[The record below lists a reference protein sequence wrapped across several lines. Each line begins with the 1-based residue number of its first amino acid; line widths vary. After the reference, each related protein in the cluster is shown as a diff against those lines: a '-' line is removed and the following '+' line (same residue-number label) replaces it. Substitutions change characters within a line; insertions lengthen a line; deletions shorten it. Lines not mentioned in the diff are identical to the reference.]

1 MKKIFLFAVAAVAA
15 MTVNAAVWDF
25 KANPANTSALFD
37 ALNPVLTQ
45 ATATEKQTGDSI
57 PKPYIEV
64 TNQTAAVEASVEFDH
79 FPMTITYTNSK
90 DANKKFF
97 RIYGEYFQV
106 DAKGTKLIFSC
117 AVGDK
122 ISFFT
127 KKYTKNLAFYVT
139 GADKEV
145 IEFLKNEE
153 DHEVSVTAT
162 ATEVVFDTKIPAE
175 DEDRKSYD
183 QSYQF
188 RKISVGAEEQGIE
201 DVKDAVKAVKFF
213 ENGQLVIIKNG
224 VKYNALG
231 AQL

>member
-1 MKKIFLFAVAAVAA
+1 M
-15 MTVNAAVWDF
+15 
-25 KANPANTSALFD
+25 
-37 ALNPVLTQ
+37 
-45 ATATEKQTGDSI
+45 
-57 PKPYIEV
+57 
-64 TNQTAAVEASVEFDH
+64 
-79 FPMTITYTNSK
+79 
-90 DANKKFF
+90 
-97 RIYGEYFQV
+97 
-106 DAKGTKLIFSC
+106 
-117 AVGDK
+117 
-122 ISFFT
+122 
-127 KKYTKNLAFYVT
+127 
-139 GADKEV
+139 
-145 IEFLKNEE
+145 KNEE